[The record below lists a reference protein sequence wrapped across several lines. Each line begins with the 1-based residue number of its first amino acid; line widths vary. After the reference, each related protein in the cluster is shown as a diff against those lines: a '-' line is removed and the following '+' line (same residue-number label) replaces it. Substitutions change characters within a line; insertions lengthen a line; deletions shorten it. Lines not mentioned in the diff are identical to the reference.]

1 MKTICKI
8 FVLMLVVLLLF
19 SLLSACSSSGP
30 KFPMTE
36 QHEKLG
42 RKALEIADAYL
53 DFELSLDDACEKIT
67 DLYHAMDNLPEGT
80 SEQSTGNL
88 SLSVRVMS
96 LKSAFSNAKLRA
108 SGLTGLASKE
118 SADVLCARNNLAELL
133 GVKAR

>member
-1 MKTICKI
+1 MKRQKN
-8 FVLMLVVLLLF
+8 LALLLALALLL

-30 KFPMTE
+30 KFPMTD

-67 DLYHAMDNLPEGT
+67 DLYHAMDTLPDGT
-80 SEQSTGNL
+80 NEQSVGNL
-88 SLSVRVMS
+88 SLKVRVMS
-96 LKSAFSNAKLRA
+96 LESAFSNAKLRA
-108 SGLTGLASKE
+108 AGLNGIASKE
-118 SADVLCARNNLAELL
+118 SADVLGARNDLAELL

>member
-1 MKTICKI
+1 MKPQKM
-8 FVLMLVVLLLF
+8 FSLLLVLALLF
-19 SLLSACSSSGP
+19 SLLSACSSST

-42 RKALEIADAYL
+42 RKALEVADAYL
-53 DFELSLDDACEKIT
+53 DYDLSLDDACEKIN
-67 DLYHAMDNLPEGT
+67 DLYHALDTLPEGT

-88 SLSVRVMS
+88 SLKVRVMS
-96 LKSAFSNAKLRA
+96 LDFAFSQAKLRA

-118 SADVLCARNNLAELL
+118 SADILGARNDLAELL